1 MTLMSRFTMLS
12 LISIA
17 VLTSGYGYGKPLDD
31 AKGMQ
36 NQSLSHLN
44 DTMFSS
50 NDAVLPKQGVDYPY
64 KGYSS
69 TRRELGQTVC
79 YKSDYQIIGDITESG
94 FKSQFFS
101 SMKEASESFGFDL
114 SAGVTTPKVSGSG
127 SMGFSESSY
136 NQDFTL
142 SYYVGVSLIQ
152 EVDIDI
158 KSESKEQLFTQQG
171 QLVLSNNSNNGVASN
186 VFTEKCG
193 DLIYS
198 KVKRGAAMI
207 AKLDIVFSSRAH
219 KDSFKASVS
228 VGVPVAELSS
238 KIESESSNASS
249 DLRIVVS
256 TLARGVNKRIVAGYD
271 VGTSVCT
278 PANLSGCL
286 EIVKRIER
294 FIGSDDPQNS
304 FRASV
309 GEDTYVPLSADFIPV
324 STLGLIQIE
333 PLAENDKTAQDR
345 FVRVKTNYVQHLAIY
360 NWVKTFYN
368 VGHNDSLKQTLADT
382 VANIE
387 AMISLIDQYGGVC
400 FSVPSQCHEKW
411 TAFKAEAA
419 PIVDR
424 INQLKPQYEVTRY
437 MYRLPIYDIGLQAVK
452 MGADQGVVA
461 TIPLYATE
469 GGIVS
474 PYFAQLKKK
483 ILNKYYINNVPGP
496 ISNVK
501 DAYNI
506 IVDSKFIFAK
516 PEDGRLAVYPF
527 AEFSSY
533 EKNSIIAMGN
543 DQTDKDEAIVYTPA
557 GGIFSLHDAN
567 VNMKDALVN
576 NRNYLLNVF
585 NYRYEWIGFGWHYVK
600 TQDHKQISLDP
611 EPCDFYPGV
620 RDFSL

>member
-1 MTLMSRFTMLS
+1 
-12 LISIA
+12 
-17 VLTSGYGYGKPLDD
+17 V
-31 AKGMQ
+31 
-36 NQSLSHLN
+36 
-44 DTMFSS
+44 FSS
-50 NDAVLPKQGVDYPY
+50 NEAALPRQGVDYPY

-94 FKSQFFS
+94 FQSQFFS
-101 SMKEASESFGFDL
+101 SVKEASESFGFDL

-127 SMGFSESSY
+127 SMGFSESTY

-152 EVDIDI
+152 EVDVDI
-158 KSESKEQLFTQQG
+158 KSESNEQLFTEQG
-171 QLVLSNNSNNGVASN
+171 QLVLSNNSHNGVASS

-249 DLRIVVS
+249 DLRVVVS
-256 TLARGVNKRIVAGYD
+256 TLARGVNKKIVAGYD
-271 VGTSVCT
+271 VGTSECT
-278 PANLSGCL
+278 PANLGGCM
-286 EIVKRIER
+286 EIVKKIER

-309 GEDTYVPLSADFIPV
+309 DEETYVPLSADFIPV

-333 PLAENDKTAQDR
+333 PLAEKDKTAQDR
-345 FVRVKTNYVQHLAIY
+345 FIRVKTNYTQHLAIY

-368 VGHNDSLKQTLADT
+368 VGHNGGLTQTLTDT
-382 VANIE
+382 VNNIE
-387 AMISLIDQYGGVC
+387 AIIRLINQHGGVC
-400 FSVPSQCHEKW
+400 FSVPSQCHENW
-411 TAFKAEAA
+411 TLFKAKAT
-419 PIVDR
+419 PIVDN
-424 INQLKPQYEVTRY
+424 INQLKPQYEITRY
-437 MYRLPIYDIGLQAVK
+437 MYRLPIYDIGLHKVK
-452 MGADQGVVA
+452 MGADQSVAA

-469 GGIVS
+469 NGIVS
-474 PYFAQLKKK
+474 PYFAQFNKK
-483 ILNKYYINNVPGP
+483 ILDKYYINNVPGP
-496 ISNVK
+496 ISKVK
-501 DAYNI
+501 NAYSV

-516 PEDGRLAVYPF
+516 PEDGRLAVSPF
-527 AEFSSY
+527 FEFSSY

-557 GGIFSLHDAN
+557 GGIFSLDDAN

-585 NYRYEWIGFGWHYVK
+585 NYRYDWIGFGWHYVK
-600 TQDHKQISLDP
+600 TQDHIQISLDP
-611 EPCDFYPGV
+611 QLCDFYPGV
-620 RDFSL
+620 KDFSL